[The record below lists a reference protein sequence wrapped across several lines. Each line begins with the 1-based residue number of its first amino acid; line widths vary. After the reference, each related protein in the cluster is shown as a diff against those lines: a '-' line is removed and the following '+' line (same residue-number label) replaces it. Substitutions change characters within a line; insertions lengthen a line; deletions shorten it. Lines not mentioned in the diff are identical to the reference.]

1 MIFDSKDALLAHTTD
16 LLKNVSNDA
25 ERTIRFEFPDTPA
38 HIEETIT
45 LHFTPLIKIIIND
58 KECKLRNEV
67 RSSGIE
73 IQFLD
78 ISTQTFN
85 SVDAKDLLQR
95 NRFFASLELGQV
107 ISLLK
112 SWGDDLILFY
122 CDYLFDVLSAFVD
135 DNASLKDACSSI
147 RTLIHEVYFPYEN
160 TDNEVFKNNHDN
172 YLVSQ
177 LSSRYDLHHLIDQ
190 HTTGFSICRP
200 NRLVPSYEIT
210 PNSKIYSLGQGLTMN
225 DLFIL
230 NKYREK
236 LNYLSYNTPSLYKTA
251 VAYSIRVAPES
262 LASILDISINERP
275 NYNLESF
282 LENKFKGNK
291 KLITSYS
298 HDIKIEELAHLQSEA
313 FEFHLNYEPVDQ
325 SSLIYSWL
333 TVSSMIDEEVKDR
346 DYEFLIQRMPLAT
359 LAIQADAIIQKE
371 NIPPEI
377 KGDFFI
383 DEFSAND
390 FNRDIQ
396 ELLIGQESNFNQLTH
411 LLISSIIN
419 DKDAIC
425 NGYDYEVILSK
436 IRSFVKI
443 LNQKINNIIEL
454 SNTLQRIFFLKQKDR
469 KEIPDNTCYIPGSI
483 KSNLDLAISLIPK
496 KDEYISHNHLFNH
509 INNLDEDSILYK
521 FKDLF
526 DQLLHQIKS
535 ILNYLDT
542 HTFYIDLEDFISKIE
557 STEKQLEKFNCLKK
571 QKIEFSGNIYKNKT
585 ESTRLL

>member
-1 MIFDSKDALLAHTTD
+1 MMFDSKGAILAHTTE
-16 LLKNVSNDA
+16 LLKNVSKEA
-25 ERTIRFEFPDTPA
+25 ERYPIRFEFPDEPA
-38 HIEETIT
+38 RIDETIT

-58 KECKLRNEV
+58 KEFKLRNDVYSSEIEV
-67 RSSGIE
+67 
-73 IQFLD
+73 QFFD

-122 CDYLFDVLSAFVD
+122 CDYLFGVLSAFVD
-135 DNASLKDACSSI
+135 DNTSLKDACSSI
-147 RTLIHEVYFPYEN
+147 RTLIHDTYFPYEN
-160 TDNEVFKNNHDN
+160 TDEYSSRNIHDHS
-172 YLVSQ
+172 LISQ
-177 LSSRYDLHHLIDQ
+177 LSDRYDLSPLIDQ
-190 HTTGFSICRP
+190 FTSNLGICRP
-200 NRLVPSYEIT
+200 NQLAPSYEIP
-210 PNSKIYSLGQGLTMN
+210 PNSKIYSLSQGLTIN

-262 LASILDISINERP
+262 LDSILDISINERP

-282 LENKFKGNK
+282 LEKKFKNDK
-291 KLITSYS
+291 KLITTYS
-298 HDIKIEELAHLQSEA
+298 QLKNIDDLIYLQSEA

-383 DEFSAND
+383 DEYSAND

-396 ELLIGQESNFNQLTH
+396 DLLIGQDSKFNKLTH

-419 DKDAIC
+419 DKDVAY
-425 NGYDYEVILSK
+425 NGYDHEVILSR
-436 IRSFVKI
+436 IRYFIKT
-443 LNQKINNIIEL
+443 LNQKINSFIEL
-454 SNTLQRIFFLKQKDR
+454 SNTLHRIFFLKQKDK
-469 KEIPDNTCYIPGSI
+469 KEILDSTCYIPGSI
-483 KSNLDLAISLIPK
+483 KSNLNLAITLIQDIDTYSNK
-496 KDEYISHNHLFNH
+496 NYIFDYLKNV
-509 INNLDEDSILYK
+509 DEDSILYK

-526 DQLLHQIKS
+526 NQLLHQLKS
-535 ILNYLDT
+535 EFNYLDT
-542 HTFYIDLEDFISKIE
+542 FTFYDDLEDFISKIE
-557 STEKQLEKFNCLKK
+557 NAEKQLGKISYLKK
-571 QKIEFSGNIYKNKT
+571 QKNRT
-585 ESTRLL
+585 